1 MLLAFVASCL
11 LLTAAPGQ
19 VRTWVVQG
27 TGDEVCPE
35 KFAQELVAGLEAEGI
50 PTVAHFIDAGHVA
63 GSDGMSKA
71 LKGCVDDFV
80 AQSAASQL

>member
-1 MLLAFVASCL
+1 M
-11 LLTAAPGQ
+11 
-19 VRTWVVQG
+19 VQG

-80 AQSAASQL
+80 AQSTASQL

>member
-1 MLLAFVASCL
+1 MPNRRRLSAVE
-11 LLTAAPGQ
+11 AARAPRLRDG
-19 VRTWVVQG
+19 
-27 TGDEVCPE
+27 P
-35 KFAQELVAGLEAEGI
+35 QELVAGLEAEGI